1 MMIKIINLLKLKF
14 LLTIFFYT
22 TFVSS
27 EVVNNIQIIGN
38 DRITKETIV
47 MFSGLSVNDNI
58 ESSDVNNILKNL
70 YETNFFKTIEINF
83 KNNIFY
89 ITVEEYPVIQ
99 NIIYQ
104 GIKSNKLM
112 DIIKENQIV
121 KERSSYNEIL
131 LENEKDRIIS
141 SLRNIGYYNP
151 KLDINVEYLDNN
163 LVDLQLNIQI
173 GKKAKIKKITFI
185 GNKKFK
191 DRKLKRI
198 ISSEEYKFWK
208 LISGKK
214 YLNQN
219 LVAFDNRLLKNFY
232 KNNGYYNVDI
242 KSSFAKLTN
251 NDEFELIFNIDAKDK
266 IYFGD
271 LNIDLPI
278 DFNIENFNNIL
289 ILFDQIKGEPFSI
302 FIIDKILEEID
313 KVTLLEQYKFIKA
326 TVKEEVVDDKINL
339 TFFIKESDKFYVDKI
354 NILGNNVT
362 REHVIRNQLEFA
374 EGDPYSEILVNKS
387 INNIKS
393 LNFFKSVN
401 NEIIDGND
409 FNTKIMNI
417 SLEERPTG
425 EITAAAGI
433 GTSGTTIGL
442 GVKENNFMGAGISLD
457 SNFTVSTDSFKG
469 KFAVTNPNFKNSD
482 KSLTV
487 SAEAIEIDNY
497 NTYGYKSNKTG
508 FSFLTNFELYNDLFF
523 GLGNSNFYE
532 KIETNNTASSRQQSQ
547 EGDYWDSFLNLDFNY
562 DKRNQKFQTSEGY
575 RSFYSI
581 DLPIISE
588 TSTLKNYY
596 NYSYYFDLF
605 EDNISTISLLMET
618 AYSLKNKDVKLS
630 ERINIPSSR
639 LRGFQAGRVGPKD
652 GEDYIGGNYAY
663 ALNFSSTIP
672 QILEESQN
680 VDFIFFI
687 DAANVGGVDYDSSID
702 DSGKIRSSTGI
713 GIDWYS
719 PIGPLNFSLA
729 TPLSKENS
737 DKTESFR
744 FNLGTTF

>member
-185 GNKKFK
+185 GNKIFK

-702 DSGKIRSSTGI
+702 DSGKIRSSSGI

-719 PIGPLNFSLA
+719 PIGPLNFSLV

>member
-1 MMIKIINLLKLKF
+1 MIKIINLLKLKF

-433 GTSGTTIGL
+433 GTSGTTIGF

>member
-652 GEDYIGGNYAY
+652 GVDYIGGNYAY

>member
-1 MMIKIINLLKLKF
+1 MIKIINLLKLKF

-387 INNIKS
+387 INNLKS

-433 GTSGTTIGL
+433 GTSGTTIGF

>member
-433 GTSGTTIGL
+433 GTSGTTIGF

-469 KFAVTNPNFKNSD
+469 KFAVTNPNFINSD

>member
-1 MMIKIINLLKLKF
+1 MMIKIINFLKLKF
-14 LLTIFFYT
+14 LLIIFFFT
-22 TFVSS
+22 TFASA

-58 ESSDVNNILKNL
+58 ESTDVNNILKNL

-112 DIIKENQIV
+112 DIIKENQII

-185 GNKKFK
+185 GDKKFK

-417 SLEERPTG
+417 TLEERPTG
-425 EITAAAGI
+425 EISAAAGI
-433 GTSGTTIGL
+433 GTSGTTIGF

-457 SNFTVSTDSFKG
+457 TNFTVSTDSFKG

-508 FSFLTNFELYNDLFF
+508 FSFLTNFELYDDLFF

-639 LRGFQAGRVGPKD
+639 LRGFQAGRIGPKD

-729 TPLSKENS
+729 TPLSKETS

>member
-1 MMIKIINLLKLKF
+1 MMIKIINFLKLKF
-14 LLTIFFYT
+14 LLIIFFFT
-22 TFVSS
+22 TFASA

-58 ESSDVNNILKNL
+58 ESTDVNNILKNL

-112 DIIKENQIV
+112 DIIKENQII

-163 LVDLQLNIQI
+163 LVDLELNIQV
-173 GKKAKIKKITFI
+173 GKKARIKKITFI
-185 GNKKFK
+185 GDKKFK

-278 DFNIENFNNIL
+278 DFDLENFNNIL

-354 NILGNNVT
+354 NIFGNNVT

-425 EITAAAGI
+425 EISAAAGI
-433 GTSGTTIGL
+433 GTSGTTIGF

-457 SNFTVSTDSFKG
+457 TNFTVSTDSFKG
-469 KFAVTNPNFKNSD
+469 KFALTNPNFKNSD

-508 FSFLTNFELYNDLFF
+508 FSFLTNFELYDDLFF

-575 RSFYSI
+575 RSFYSV

-605 EDNISTISLLMET
+605 ENNISTISLLMET

-630 ERINIPSSR
+630 ERISIPSSR
-639 LRGFQAGRVGPKD
+639 LRGFEAGRIGPKD
-652 GEDYIGGNYAY
+652 GDDFIGGNYAY
-663 ALNFSSTIP
+663 AMNFSSTIP
-672 QILEESQN
+672 QFLEESQN

-713 GIDWYS
+713 GLDWYS

-729 TPLSKENS
+729 TPLSKESS
-737 DKTESFR
+737 DKTETFR

>member
-1 MMIKIINLLKLKF
+1 M
-14 LLTIFFYT
+14 
-22 TFVSS
+22 
-27 EVVNNIQIIGN
+27 
-38 DRITKETIV
+38 
-47 MFSGLSVNDNI
+47 
-58 ESSDVNNILKNL
+58 
-70 YETNFFKTIEINF
+70 
-83 KNNIFY
+83 
-89 ITVEEYPVIQ
+89 
-99 NIIYQ
+99 
-104 GIKSNKLM
+104 
-112 DIIKENQIV
+112 
-121 KERSSYNEIL
+121 